1 MALIMS
7 IIKFKPDNKVAY
19 DKTPIQFKAMP
30 GVREKLKTIPDW
42 QKRLREFVDSMIVD
56 VDKK

>member
-1 MALIMS
+1 MS

-42 QKRLREFVDSMIVD
+42 QKRLREFVDSMILD